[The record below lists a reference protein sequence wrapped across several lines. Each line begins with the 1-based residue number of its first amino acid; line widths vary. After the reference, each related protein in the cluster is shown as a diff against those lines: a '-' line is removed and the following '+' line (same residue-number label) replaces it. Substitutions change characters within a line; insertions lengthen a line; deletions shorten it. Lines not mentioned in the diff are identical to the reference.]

1 MHPVVG
7 IMHKR
12 IDENAHKTGAE
23 VSPNDVRCP
32 ITPLSALER
41 LWWSIEHRGDD
52 WPDLKQLAET
62 VGLSLFGLNRIFRKN
77 TGLAPLAYA
86 RAKRLNGAAIWLCRT
101 HKTILD
107 IALTSGYQS
116 QQAFTRAF
124 SREYGLSPA
133 QFRAKFREDIYHAPP
148 IPDLVRAVQVM
159 TLPTQHLL
167 GRRYLGNY
175 ADVPA
180 HWLDFSWRLRMA
192 DIDPS
197 GLTFMGILHDDPYL
211 TPPGHIRYDCAFLTV
226 GHRSITPHFPACVPI
241 TLTGGRYAALDQHG
255 PYIERITQTIAT
267 LVTQWLPATSHQ
279 LALVPAFERFHH
291 VPWTIPADAWALT
304 AHVGLI

>member
-1 MHPVVG
+1 
-7 IMHKR
+7 MHKH
-12 IDENAHKTGAE
+12 IDENGHKTDEEGG
-23 VSPNDVRCP
+23 PNHVCGQK
-32 ITPLSALER
+32 TPLTALER
-41 LWWSIEHRGDD
+41 LWWGIEHRGDD
-52 WPDLKQLAET
+52 WPDLMQLAET
-62 VGLSLFGLNRIFRKN
+62 AGLSLFGLNRVFRKN

-86 RAKRLNGAAIWLCRT
+86 RAKRLNGAAILLCRT

-124 SREYGLSPA
+124 SREYDLSPA
-133 QFRAKFREDIYHAPP
+133 QFRVKFREDIYHAPP

-159 TLPTQHLL
+159 NLPAQHLL

-180 HWLDFSWRLRMA
+180 HWLDFSWHLRMA
-192 DIDPS
+192 DIDPA
-197 GLTFMGILHDDPYL
+197 GLTYMGLLHDDPYL
-211 TPPGHIRYDCAFLTV
+211 TPPGHIRYDCAFLLPE
-226 GHRSITPHFPACVPI
+226 HRSITPRSLTCVPI

-255 PYIERITQTIAT
+255 PYIERIAQTIAT

-291 VPWTIPADAWALT
+291 APWAIPSDAWALT

>member
-1 MHPVVG
+1 MCRPV
-7 IMHKR
+7 
-12 IDENAHKTGAE
+12 
-23 VSPNDVRCP
+23 
-32 ITPLSALER
+32 TPLSALEQ
-41 LWWSIEHRGDD
+41 LWWGIEHSGDD

-62 VGLSLFGLNRIFRKN
+62 AGLSLFGLNRIFRKS

-86 RAKRLNGAAIWLCRT
+86 RAQRLNGAAILLCRT

-107 IALTSGYQS
+107 IALMSGYQS

-133 QFRAKFREDIYHAPP
+133 RFRAKFREDIYHAPP
-148 IPDLVRAVQVM
+148 IPDLVRAVQIM
-159 TLPTQHLL
+159 TLPVQHLL

-180 HWLDFSWRLRMA
+180 HWQDFSWRLRMA

-197 GLTFMGILHDDPYL
+197 NLTFMGILHDDPYL
-211 TPPGHIRYDCAFLTV
+211 TPPGHIRYDCAFLLPE
-226 GHRSITPHFPACVPI
+226 HRSITPRSAACVPI
-241 TLTGGRYAALDQHG
+241 TLTGGRYAVLDQHG
-255 PYIERITQTIAT
+255 PYIERIGQTIAT

-279 LALVPAFERFHH
+279 LALVPAFERYHH
-291 VPWTIPADAWALT
+291 APWTIPADAWALT
-304 AHVGLI
+304 AHIGLI